1 MRETYAHKYSQL
13 QRGRN
18 TGSDKGS
25 DKGSERKK
33 YIDRKSESE
42 SESESELDRSVCPE
56 RDASK
61 RKAVRDSQTDIESM
75 RASHADRDKQIGRQ
89 SER

>member
-18 TGSDKGS
+18 RGSNKGS

-33 YIDRKSESE
+33 YIDRK

-61 RKAVRDSQTDIESM
+61 RKAVRDSQTDIEGM